1 METITGIKH
10 SAYRDAQA
18 LLRQNE
24 RERTGCYLLETANFV
39 LQALRSSAEVVS
51 VFALAQEVGE
61 MAPLCAAR
69 GAPLYVLGSG
79 LMNRLVGTGY
89 EVAVTAIAVV
99 RQKTLSEKALPAIGD
114 SLILAGERIQDPRNV
129 GVLIRTAEAA
139 GCAALLLSA
148 DSAEPYSRAAVRSTT
163 GSIARLPICL
173 VSRLPETLNRLRARG
188 VRVAAG
194 AAHASRLAYD
204 ALLALRPLVVLVGN
218 ESDGLT
224 REALEATDERVA
236 LPMAVGGPSSLNV
249 TVAAGALLYEA
260 IRQRL
265 RANPSDAI
273 ERNEP

>member
-18 LLRQNE
+18 LLRQSE

-39 LQALRSSAEVVS
+39 LQALQSSAEIVS
-51 VFALAQEVGE
+51 VFALPQEAKE

-89 EVAVTAIAVV
+89 EVSVTAMAVV
-99 RQKTLSEKALPAIGD
+99 RQRTLSEETLPTSGD

-139 GCAALLLSA
+139 GCFALLLSA
-148 DSAEPYSRAAVRSTT
+148 DSAEPCSRASVRSTT
-163 GSIARLPICL
+163 GSIVRLPVCL
-173 VSRLPETLNRLRARG
+173 VSFLPDTLNRLRSKG
-188 VRVAAG
+188 VMVAAG
-194 AAHASRLAYD
+194 SAHAPRFVYD
-204 ALLALRPLVVLVGN
+204 APLASRPLVVLVGN
-218 ESDGLT
+218 ESEGLT

-236 LPMAVGGPSSLNV
+236 LPMAAGGPSSLNV

-265 RANPSDAI
+265 SAKPSDSI
-273 ERNEP
+273 ERNES